1 MRAPALLFAALA
13 AALPFPAAAAAEAQA
28 PLPAYAIAN
37 SAVLTLTSDAGE
49 DYRIYIAWPEGEPPT
64 AGWPV
69 LYLLDGDDLFAPAV
83 VTARRLARFGDRS
96 GIEPGVIVAIE
107 AGAPARRTRDYTPD
121 TGPNAIPAGAPAHG
135 TPTGGADDFLR
146 FVATRVKPF
155 VAARWRIDDA
165 RETLAGH
172 SFGGLA
178 ALHDL
183 YRFRHFDAYAA
194 ISPSL
199 WFGGGKPFSAPPAQQ
214 AGGSATRLLVEK
226 GSEEGAPPAAA
237 AGPDAEA
244 LVRSLDGAGVE
255 ARYRVLPGLSHGTT
269 MIAALPDIVGLA
281 FGRKERR

>member
-1 MRAPALLFAALA
+1 MRAGALLLVVLA
-13 AALPFPAAAAAEAQA
+13 AAQPVSAAAGAEA

-49 DYRIYIAWPEGEPPT
+49 DYRVYVAWPEGEPPA
-64 AGWPV
+64 AGWPA
-69 LYLLDGDDLFAPAV
+69 LYLLDGDELFAPAV
-83 VTARRLARFGDRS
+83 VTARRLARLGNRS

-121 TGPNAIPAGAPAHG
+121 AGPDAIPAGAPAHG
-135 TPTGGADDFLR
+135 TPTGGADDFLH
-146 FVATRVKPF
+146 FVATRVKPA
-155 VAARWRIDDA
+155 VAARWQVDAA

-199 WFGGGKPFSAPPAQQ
+199 WFGGGKPFAAAPARPAE
-214 AGGSATRLLVEK
+214 GSVTRLLVEK
-226 GSEEGAPPAAA
+226 GSEEGTPPAAA

-244 LVRSLDGAGVE
+244 LTRSLDGAGVQ
-255 ARYRVLPGLSHGTT
+255 ARYRLLPGLSHGAT
-269 MIAALPDIVGLA
+269 MIAALPEIAGLA
-281 FGRKERR
+281 FGRKEHR

>member
-1 MRAPALLFAALA
+1 MRRTPALLLAALA
-13 AALPFPAAAAAEAQA
+13 AALSLPAAAAETQT
-28 PLPAYAIAN
+28 PLPAYTIAN
-37 SAVLTLTSDAGE
+37 SAVLTLTSDARE
-49 DYRIYIAWPEGEPPT
+49 SYRVYVAWPEGEPPAT
-64 AGWPV
+64 GWPV

-107 AGAPARRTRDYTPD
+107 AGVPARRTRDYTPD
-121 TGPNAIPAGAPAHG
+121 AGPDAIPAGAPAHG

-146 FVATRVKPF
+146 FVAIHIKPAI
-155 VAARWRIDDA
+155 AARWRIDAA
-165 RETLAGH
+165 RETLGGH
-172 SFGGLA
+172 SFGGLT

-199 WFGGGKPFSAPPAQQ
+199 WFGGGKPFAAAPARQ
-214 AGGSATRLLVEK
+214 AEGVTTRLLIEK

-237 AGPDAEA
+237 AGPDPAAMARA
-244 LVRSLDGAGVE
+244 LEGAGVE
-255 ARYRVLPGLSHGTT
+255 ARYRLMPGLTHGAT

-281 FGRKERR
+281 FGRKEKR

>member
-1 MRAPALLFAALA
+1 MRAPALLLAALA
-13 AALPFPAAAAAEAQA
+13 AAMSLPAAAAEAQTH
-28 PLPAYAIAN
+28 PPAYTIAN
-37 SAVLTLTSDAGE
+37 SAVLTLTSEAKE
-49 DYRIYIAWPEGEPPT
+49 SYRVYIAWPEGEPPA

-83 VTARRLARFGDRS
+83 VTARRLARFGERS

-121 TGPNAIPAGAPAHG
+121 AGPDAIPAGAPAHG

-146 FVATRVKPF
+146 FVETRVKPA
-155 VAARWRIDDA
+155 VAARWPIDGA

-199 WFGGGKPFSAPPAQQ
+199 WFGGGKPFAAAPARK
-214 AGGSATRLLVEK
+214 AEGSVTRLLVEK
-226 GSEEGAPPAAA
+226 GSEEGAPPTAA
-237 AGPDAEA
+237 AGPDAET
-244 LVRSLDGAGVE
+244 LTRSLDGADVE
-255 ARYRVLPGLSHGTT
+255 ARYRLLPGLSHGAT

-281 FGRKERR
+281 FGRKEQR